1 MNDLL
6 QLACLIGVGA
16 LPLVVLGL
24 RAARP
29 KFMPWGAVLLLVI
42 GLGWVGILFGAMLN
56 ETKNGGSGHVGA
68 LFFGWAIALIW
79 LAPWLFVYAAIERFR
94 RRAIPHGPKKFA
106 FAQIPNS
113 ATFVPDSPPTLLQTT
128 PTPPA

>member
-6 QLACLIGVGA
+6 QLACLIGVAA

-29 KFMPWGAVLLLVI
+29 KFMPWWAVFLLVI
-42 GLGWVGILFGAMLN
+42 GLGWGLVFLSAMLN
-56 ETKNGGSGHVGA
+56 ETKNGGAGHVFA

-79 LAPWLFVYAAIERFR
+79 LAPWLLVYAVIQLFR
-94 RRAIPHGPKKFA
+94 RRAIPHA
-106 FAQIPNS
+106 
-113 ATFVPDSPPTLLQTT
+113 
-128 PTPPA
+128 